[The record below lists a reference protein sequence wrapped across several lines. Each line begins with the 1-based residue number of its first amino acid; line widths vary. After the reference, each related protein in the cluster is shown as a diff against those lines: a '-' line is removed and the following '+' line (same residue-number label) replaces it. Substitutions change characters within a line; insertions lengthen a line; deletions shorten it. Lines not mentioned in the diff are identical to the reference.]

1 MERGGVIARLTVGKD
16 HFEVL
21 VNPELA
27 WKLKRGGEVDVKS
40 VLTTEAIFR
49 DVRKGLKAS
58 REELLKAFKTDDV
71 LKVAEQ
77 IIKRGEIQLT
87 AQQRKEL
94 IEMKRRQ
101 IIDFIAKNCV
111 DPKTNL
117 PHPPLRIENAMNE
130 AKVSINPFED
140 VEVQAMEVIKAL
152 KPILPLK
159 IAQATLEV
167 EVPQQYASKVYSFL
181 SKAGSIKRSEWRPD
195 GSWRGE
201 VEVPAG
207 MQASLME
214 KIASMTRGS
223 AQVKASI
230 R

>member
-1 MERGGVIARLTVGKD
+1 LERGVVARLTVGKD

-21 VNPELA
+21 VNPDLA
-27 WKLKRGGEVDVKS
+27 WKLRKGGNVDLRS
-40 VLTTEAIFR
+40 VLTAEVIYR

-58 REELLKAFKTDDV
+58 RDELLKAFKTDDV
-71 LKVAEQ
+71 FKVAEQ
-77 IIKRGEIQLT
+77 IIKRGELQLT
-87 AQQRKEL
+87 AQQRREL

-101 IIDFIAKNCV
+101 IIDFIARNCV

-130 AKVSINPFED
+130 AKISINPFED

-159 IAQATLEV
+159 IAQASLEV
-167 EVPQQYASKVYSFL
+167 YIPQPYASKAYSLL
-181 SKAGSIKRSEWRPD
+181 SKMGSIKKSQWQPD

-207 MQASLME
+207 MQPSIMEKLASL
-214 KIASMTRGS
+214 TRGS
-223 AQVKASI
+223 AHVKTLSVK
-230 R
+230 